1 MMIISISCSNINRN
15 EKVQENEE
23 ESEWNKI
30 KNSSDFCMF
39 FDFALKTKDS
49 TLLNQCI
56 DTLDELILAKQD
68 LVLHYYEFYDFDNDS
83 FIKKIAF
90 EDLRNKNVDYWKR
103 NAFLFK
109 IDSFNQVTAFYR
121 DSLIQNYCSELL
133 YLFETKKISNHFPE
147 VINLSYKGRDYYSK
161 KLVIF
166 IETQTY
172 SDKTNNKPLWLTI
185 FTIITEVKNTVDM
198 VKQNKAIELYNT
210 GYKELNSERRN
221 IIDGV
226 IPLWVSIYFRPF
238 SIPPSP
244 NLQDK

>member
-1 MMIISISCSNINRN
+1 MIISISCSNINRN

-90 EDLRNKNVDYWKR
+90 EDLRNKKR
-103 NAFLFK
+103 GLLEKKCFF
-109 IDSFNQVTAFYR
+109 
-121 DSLIQNYCSELL
+121 IQN
-133 YLFETKKISNHFPE
+133 
-147 VINLSYKGRDYYSK
+147 
-161 KLVIF
+161 
-166 IETQTY
+166 
-172 SDKTNNKPLWLTI
+172 
-185 FTIITEVKNTVDM
+185 
-198 VKQNKAIELYNT
+198 
-210 GYKELNSERRN
+210 
-221 IIDGV
+221 
-226 IPLWVSIYFRPF
+226 
-238 SIPPSP
+238 
-244 NLQDK
+244 